1 MTQIINI
8 SSSTN
13 WMNELNKALAEF
25 EQDYGVKPHMYC
37 SIDFKEH
44 CLDLLPNTVWIRDEN
59 TKRASHSGE
68 YCGYSFE
75 LDDSVEPGVV
85 ILKG

>member
-13 WMNELNKALAEF
+13 WINELMKTLVEF
-25 EQDYGVKPHMYC
+25 EQDYGIKPHMYC

-44 CLDLLPNTVWIRDEN
+44 CLDLLPDTVWIRDEN
-59 TKRASHSGE
+59 TKRASHRGE
-68 YCGYSFE
+68 FFGYSFE